1 MSIRSP
7 QPAFLEFCVLGSGS
21 AGNSALVRSGA
32 TTLLIDAGLS
42 AKQLTVRMQEVG
54 VDPDKLDGIV
64 LTHEHGDH
72 TRGID
77 VLCRKRKLAVYC
89 NIRTR
94 EVLRQKVESE
104 VSWRLFESGDAFSVG
119 DIRVQS
125 FYIPHDA
132 VEPMGFVFAN
142 GAGRLGL
149 LSDIGHVTTLVKD
162 HLAGVETLFVEANYD
177 DLLLQNDTKRPW
189 STKQRISSR
198 HGHLSNAQ
206 AAELVAEV
214 TNGELHRVVL
224 GHLSRDCNAPDVAIG
239 AVRGVLDDRAH
250 GEVCVECADQDEV
263 LPFQPVR
270 KGGLRVPVQV
280 ADEKPPIRPRQPLTP
295 MAPWT
300 ASQRSLFDG

>member
-1 MSIRSP
+1 M
-7 QPAFLEFCVLGSGS
+7 LEFCVLGSGS
-21 AGNSALVRSGA
+21 AGNSSLVRSGK
-32 TTLLIDAGLS
+32 TTILIDAGLS
-42 AKQLTVRMQEVG
+42 AKQLVIRMQEVG
-54 VDPDKLDGIV
+54 VNPDHLDGIV

-94 EVLRQKVESE
+94 EVLRPKVESE
-104 VSWRLFESGDAFSVG
+104 VSWRLFESGDAFPVG
-119 DIRVQS
+119 DIRIQS

-132 VEPMGFVFAN
+132 VEPMGFVFVN

-162 HLAGVETLFVEANYD
+162 HLSGVDTLFVEANYD
-177 DLLLQNDTKRPW
+177 DLMLQNDTKRPW

-206 AAELVAEV
+206 AAELVSDIESE
-214 TNGELHRVVL
+214 TLHRVVL

-239 AVRGVLDDRAH
+239 AIRKTLEEQNRADI
-250 GEVCVECADQDEV
+250 CVECAGQNEV
-263 LPFQPVR
+263 IPFQPVR
-270 KGGLRVPVQV
+270 KGGMSVPVKVAEEKEPVRPRVP
-280 ADEKPPIRPRQPLTP
+280 AAP
-295 MAPWT
+295 MSPWQ
-300 ASQRSLFDG
+300 ASQQSLFEI

>member
-1 MSIRSP
+1 M
-7 QPAFLEFCVLGSGS
+7 LEFCVLGSGS
-21 AGNSALVRSGA
+21 AGNSSLVRSGK

-42 AKQLTVRMQEVG
+42 AKQLVLRMQEVG
-54 VDPDKLDGIV
+54 VNPDHLDGIV

-94 EVLRQKVESE
+94 EVLRPKVGSE
-104 VSWRLFESGDAFSVG
+104 VSWRMFESGDAFPIG
-119 DIRVQS
+119 DIRIQS

-132 VEPMGFVFAN
+132 VEPMGFVFVN

-149 LSDIGHVTTLVKD
+149 VSDIGHVTTLVKD
-162 HLAGVETLFVEANYD
+162 HLSGVDTLFVEANYD
-177 DLLLQNDTKRPW
+177 DLMLQNDTKRPW

-206 AAELVAEV
+206 AAELVSEV
-214 TNGELHRVVL
+214 ESEKLHRVVL

-239 AVRGVLDDRAH
+239 AIRKTLEQQSRGDVS
-250 GEVCVECADQDEV
+250 VECAGQNEV
-263 LPFQPVR
+263 IPFQPVR
-270 KGGLRVPVQV
+270 KGGMPVPVQI
-280 ADEKPPIRPRQPLTP
+280 AEEKEPVRPKAPATP
-295 MAPWT
+295 MSPWQ
-300 ASQRSLFDG
+300 ASQQSLFDV